1 MYADVS
7 ILAQEN
13 KDTLLV
19 PRSAIIQ
26 LQGRPVVY
34 VIKDDIAQQREV
46 TTGLTDESRVEVLS
60 GVTAGEDVVVA
71 GQANL
76 SNGAKVSA
84 AKDK

>member
-1 MYADVS
+1 
-7 ILAQEN
+7 
-13 KDTLLV
+13 
-19 PRSAIIQ
+19 
-26 LQGRPVVY
+26 